1 MIEWFDT
8 PQVIVASVAL
18 LSLVGGFIYL
28 VWRVARWTGSVDNKL
43 SSLTEN
49 VREIRADIKRL
60 FSALPPL
67 PVAGSSPLRLTEFG
81 EEIAA
86 NMNAKEW
93 ASGLKPEL
101 LPEVEGREPFE
112 VDEFCRDYVQEK
124 LPEEWRRKIAKY
136 AYEFGIDKDG
146 VEKVL
151 TVVLREELLQA

>member
-1 MIEWFDT
+1 MSEWLNT

-18 LSLVGGFIYL
+18 LSLLGGLVYL
-28 VWRVARWTGSVDNKL
+28 LWRVARWTGSVDSTL
-43 SSLTEN
+43 SDLTEN

-60 FSALPPL
+60 FSALPPP
-67 PVAGSSPLRLTEFG
+67 PVVGSSPLRLTEFG

-86 NMNAKEW
+86 SMNAKEW

-101 LPEVEGREPFE
+101 WPEAAGKEPFE
-112 VDEFCRDYVQEK
+112 VDEFCRDYVQKK
-124 LPEEWRRKIAKY
+124 LPEEWRRKIAKC
-136 AYEFGIDKDG
+136 AYEFGIDRDG